1 LNRASIVVY
10 STTTSKN
17 TPNNQNQDPKVSC
30 ITAILTTKAGAN
42 SANTQQNI
50 TDTSTIGP
58 ILDKG

>member
-1 LNRASIVVY
+1 VVY

>member
-1 LNRASIVVY
+1 VVY

-58 ILDKG
+58 IWDKG